1 MGLVEVEQHAGDPHY
16 RRTLAAADYQLV
28 LTAATAL
35 EGTPIGEA
43 ASSALLAALDLD
55 FDGTIKTSAIR
66 GSPFWFVCGRPG
78 RPRWPPGWCPTWKT
92 STPRSPIPRRRFSPH
107 GPAPRSNRSRARGG
121 SPPLPETRSAL
132 RGVRLR
138 FVMRTG
144 RWFEVELLVDE
155 APVHRAHHAP
165 GEAALLRRPH
175 VPPGSSQLR
184 PAGRQPRSQRVLRG
198 SRVHA
203 GRAGGHLHARGTL
216 GCPPGGRDTGD
227 GQVFINLRDN
237 PRLDY
242 DYTVWGRVISGLST
256 IDTIQEGDSI
266 LKVEIRS
273 R

>member
-1 MGLVEVEQHAGDPHY
+1 MRETGSPA
-16 RRTLAAADYQLV
+16 LAARLV
-28 LTAATAL
+28 PYL
-35 EGTPIGEA
+35 E
-43 ASSALLAALDLD
+43 D
-55 FDGTIKTSAIR
+55 FDPAVADSAAAILTTWTGTAQQSK
-66 GSPFWFVCGRPG
+66 PRPG
-78 RPRWPPGWCPTWKT
+78 R
-92 STPRSPIPRRRFSPH
+92 I
-107 GPAPRSNRSRARGG
+107 APV
-121 SPPLPETRSAL
+121 TRNEVEAL

-155 APVHRAHHAP
+155 APAHGRAHHAP

-175 VPPGSSQLR
+175 VPPGS
-184 PAGRQPRSQRVLRG
+184 PNFVLQGGSPGANEYRG

-203 GRAGGHLHARGTL
+203 GRAGGHTARAGN
-216 GCPPGGRDTGD
+216 PRRVHQGRDTGD
-227 GQVFINLRDN
+227 GQIFINLRDN

-256 IDTIQEGDSI
+256 IDTIQEGDPI